1 MEKTNNFLFIASLWI
16 IFYVIWERILLQKQE
31 MGKQKLGVSVKLEE
45 NCMNFKTF
53 WMGPPKHGYK

>member
-1 MEKTNNFLFIASLWI
+1 
-16 IFYVIWERILLQKQE
+16 LQKQE